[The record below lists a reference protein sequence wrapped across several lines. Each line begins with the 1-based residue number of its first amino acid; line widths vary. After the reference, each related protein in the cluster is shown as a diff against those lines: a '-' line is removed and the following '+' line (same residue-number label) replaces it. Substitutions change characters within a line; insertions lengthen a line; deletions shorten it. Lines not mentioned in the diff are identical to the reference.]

1 MPPPPPKIID
11 VRLPNLPAWVGP
23 RFIAMLFAVLVA
35 GIGLMTSVFTVP
47 ADSQAVILRLG
58 KFDGLRPSG
67 LQFKLPF
74 GIDQHSIVAV
84 LRQQKM
90 EFGFG
95 TAGATNEY
103 QFGSRDEQI
112 RERSMITG
120 DRNSALV
127 EWVVQYR
134 INDPKLYLFAVRN
147 PEDTLRDISE
157 SIMREV
163 IGDRSVDEVLTVGR
177 SEIEARALV
186 LHQEYTNRYSLG
198 VTIDQVQLKNVTPP
212 LQVQASFNEVNQSQQ
227 ERERMINEAMG
238 QRNRVV
244 PRTKGEAD
252 KQIAEA
258 EGQAIRRIN
267 EAEGDAN
274 RFKAI
279 LTEYEKAP
287 AITRQRLYLETM
299 AEVLPRFQRRIIM
312 DGNQAMPPLPF
323 LQLDRPSGP
332 SSSIPT
338 TSPR

>member
-1 MPPPPPKIID
+1 MPPPPKIID
-11 VRLPNLPAWVGP
+11 IRPPNLPDWVRP
-23 RFIAMLFAVLVA
+23 RLLVYALGVLILLA
-35 GIGLMTSVFTVP
+35 GVFTSVFTVP
-47 ADSQAVILRLG
+47 ADSQAVILRFG
-58 KFDGLRPSG
+58 KFNDLRPTG

-74 GIDQHSIVAV
+74 GIDQHVIIAV

-95 TAGATNEY
+95 TPGASNEN
-103 QFGSRDEQI
+103 QFSSRDEQL

-134 INDPKLYLFAVRN
+134 VTEPRDFLFAVRF
-147 PEDTLRDISE
+147 PEVTLRDGSE
-157 SIMREV
+157 SVMREV

-177 SEIEARALV
+177 AEIENRALI
-186 LHQEYTNRYSLG
+186 LHQEYTKRYSLG

-244 PRTKGEAD
+244 PRAKGEAD

-279 LTEYEKAP
+279 HTEYQKAP
-287 AITRQRLYLETM
+287 EITRQRLYLETM

-312 DGNQAMPPLPF
+312 NGNQAMPPLPF
-323 LQLDRPSGP
+323 LQLDRPATTTP
-332 SSSIPT
+332 A